1 MKAPLHNMY
10 NARYTE
16 SIILICLMAF
26 FIKTAANI
34 VLISFIKVIVDT
46 IKWRFWGIVLFAGL
60 LTLHTIYNNVIIM
73 REKYS
78 EQRIVSCY
86 EADAN
91 HNFRPTAM
99 LDLMQE
105 AAGRDASVLGFGYDD
120 MISSNTAWVLS
131 RIRVIFHKNPKWRD
145 TINLKTW
152 HKGANRIFYL
162 RDFTLESPD
171 SERLVSATTSWLIID
186 LSSRRMVRNT
196 TLAENFDNA
205 SMGHAIEEPADKVI
219 LPKDSQL
226 ELVHTHKVVW
236 SDIDTN
242 GHVNNVKY
250 AVWALDCVDYEI
262 AKERELKEMLINY
275 DCEVMPGQEVD
286 LYRVSSEEN
295 GSLAYYVV
303 GKVAGKTSFSL
314 KMTF

>member
-1 MKAPLHNMY
+1 M
-10 NARYTE
+10 
-16 SIILICLMAF
+16 
-26 FIKTAANI
+26 
-34 VLISFIKVIVDT
+34 LISD
-46 IKWRFWGIVLFAGL
+46 
-60 LTLHTIYNNVIIM
+60 M

-78 EQRIVSCY
+78 EQRVISCY

-120 MISSNTAWVLS
+120 MIGSNTAWVLS
-131 RIRVIFHKNPKWRD
+131 RTRVVFHKNPKWRD
-145 TINLKTW
+145 TVNLKTW

-162 RDFTLESPD
+162 RDFVLD
-171 SERLVSATTSWLIID
+171 SQDGERLVSATTSWLIID
-186 LSSRRMVRNT
+186 LASRRMVRNT
-196 TLAENFDNA
+196 TLAENFDN
-205 SMGHAIEEPADKVI
+205 SGMGHAIEEPADKVV

-250 AVWALDCVDYEI
+250 AVWALDAVDFEI
-262 AKERELKEMLINY
+262 AKGRELKEMLINY
-275 DCEVMPGQEVD
+275 DSEVMPGSEVE
-286 LYRVSSEEN
+286 LYRTSVVESD
-295 GSLAYYVV
+295 ACVYYVV
-303 GKVAGKTSFSL
+303 GKVAGKTSFSIKL
-314 KMTF
+314 IF

>member
-1 MKAPLHNMY
+1 
-10 NARYTE
+10 
-16 SIILICLMAF
+16 MAF

-60 LTLHTIYNNVIIM
+60 LTLHTIYDNVIIM

-78 EQRIVSCY
+78 EQRVISCY

-120 MISSNTAWVLS
+120 MIESNTAWVLS
-131 RIRVIFHKNPKWRD
+131 RTRVVFHKNPKWRD
-145 TINLKTW
+145 TVNLKTW

-162 RDFTLESPD
+162 RDFVLD
-171 SERLVSATTSWLIID
+171 SQDGERLVSATTSWLIID
-186 LSSRRMVRNT
+186 LASRRMVRNT
-196 TLAENFDNA
+196 ILAENFDN
-205 SMGHAIEEPADKVI
+205 SGMGHAIEEPADKVV

-250 AVWALDCVDYEI
+250 AVWALDAVDFEI
-262 AKERELKEMLINY
+262 AKGRELKEMLINY
-275 DCEVMPGQEVD
+275 DSEVMPGSEVE
-286 LYRVSSEEN
+286 LYRTSVVESD
-295 GSLAYYVV
+295 ACVYYVV
-303 GKVAGKTSFSL
+303 GKVAGKTSFSIKL
-314 KMTF
+314 IF

>member
-1 MKAPLHNMY
+1 
-10 NARYTE
+10 
-16 SIILICLMAF
+16 MAF
-26 FIKTAANI
+26 FMKTAANI

-60 LTLHTIYNNVIIM
+60 LTLHTIYDNVIIM

-78 EQRIVSCY
+78 EQRVISCY

-120 MISSNTAWVLS
+120 MIESNTAWVLS
-131 RIRVIFHKNPKWRD
+131 RTRVVFHKNPKWRD
-145 TINLKTW
+145 TVNLKTW

-162 RDFTLESPD
+162 RDFVLD
-171 SERLVSATTSWLIID
+171 SQDGERLVSATTSWLIID
-186 LSSRRMVRNT
+186 LASRRMVRNT
-196 TLAENFDNA
+196 ILAENFDN
-205 SMGHAIEEPADKVI
+205 SGMGHAIEEPADKVV

-250 AVWALDCVDYEI
+250 AVWALDAVDFEI
-262 AKERELKEMLINY
+262 AKGRELKEMLINY
-275 DCEVMPGQEVD
+275 DSEVMPGSEVE
-286 LYRVSSEEN
+286 LYRTSVVESD
-295 GSLAYYVV
+295 ACVYYVV
-303 GKVAGKTSFSL
+303 GKVAGKTSFSIKL
-314 KMTF
+314 IF